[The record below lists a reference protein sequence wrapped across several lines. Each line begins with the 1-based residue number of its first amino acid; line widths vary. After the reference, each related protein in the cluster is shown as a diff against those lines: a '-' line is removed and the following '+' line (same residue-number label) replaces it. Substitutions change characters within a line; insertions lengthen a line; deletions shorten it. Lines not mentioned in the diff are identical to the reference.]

1 MNKRKFPRFS
11 SSETGKHRKLNVKHA
26 NKAQSDKKQKKQT
39 KTGKVRG
46 KLI

>member
-26 NKAQSDKKQKKQT
+26 NKAQSDKKQKNKPKQ
-39 KTGKVRG
+39 GK
-46 KLI
+46 